1 MTRRFSPKLRK
12 PQLQAITSFIP
23 KVRIIQPLPPAHF
36 EREAGKV
43 SGRGKGL
50 KLEGLYKCCIQS
62 ILLVR
67 TAHKNVKQVKRAGER
82 KKKERKTAFIT
93 ILQNFLSLSLK
104 AFI

>member
-1 MTRRFSPKLRK
+1 MTQVTHYLTPVKIKKKRYPLLSFRPNVLKYSNDQRELTRRFSPKLRK

-50 KLEGLYKCCIQS
+50 K
-62 ILLVR
+62 
-67 TAHKNVKQVKRAGER
+67 
-82 KKKERKTAFIT
+82 
-93 ILQNFLSLSLK
+93 
-104 AFI
+104 